1 MGDNNTEH
9 DAVAERLKRLKPQAR
24 QPSRLRKAALPAVML
39 ATGLG
44 AGGYMVA
51 KFQAERQNRQT
62 MPTVEVSEFQDG
74 LGLDGFTV
82 TGTENAPPA
91 GEAAPAPQIEG
102 RTEADPAILAEL
114 NKAREDLERLQNE
127 LAQARAAEGDTSALD
142 ELRTELDA
150 MRSEADLRD
159 QAYDEMMRD
168 NLRLQT
174 QLDAASMAAEQDRF
188 AADAEAQR
196 LIALEQRR
204 AEEAAR
210 RAAAEAELEARTRSG
225 MVAYRAGG
233 DAVSGAAADG
243 APSEDSQSDAEA
255 FRRAA
260 AARVDVSQAEIVADP
275 SRTVIQ
281 GTLIEATLTNAISS
295 EIEGN
300 VSATVSFDV
309 WSMDMSNVVI
319 PRGSKIFG
327 RYSSSVDRGQRR
339 ILVTWD
345 RLVTADGQ
353 SVVLAAYGTDRIGR
367 SGVTGHVNNHT
378 LGRFAAAAAISLI
391 SAAPS
396 LLAAA
401 VESEDDGDISS
412 ETAESLGQNM
422 SDSVA
427 EMMQDYMDIP
437 TTISID
443 QGAVIMVMVNA
454 DLEML

>member
-1 MGDNNTEH
+1 MTDNNGENPV
-9 DAVAERLKRLKPQAR
+9 VAERLKRLKPQAR
-24 QPSRLRKAALPAVML
+24 QQSRLRKAILPAMML

-44 AGGYMVA
+44 AGGYVA
-51 KFQAERQNRQT
+51 VKMQANRPDGQT
-62 MPTVEVSEFQDG
+62 MPTAEVSEFQDG
-74 LGLDGFTV
+74 LGLDGFAV
-82 TGTENAPPA
+82 TRAEDAIPVR
-91 GEAAPAPQIEG
+91 EEAPAPQIEV
-102 RTEADPAILAEL
+102 RTEADPETLAEL
-114 NKAREDLERLQNE
+114 NDAREELERLRND

-142 ELRTELDA
+142 ELRLELEA

-174 QLDAASMAAEQDRF
+174 ELDTASMMAEQDRL

-204 AEEAAR
+204 AEDAVR
-210 RAAAEAELEARTRSG
+210 RAAAEAELEARTQSP

-233 DAVSGAAADG
+233 GTARGGTTEDLPD
-243 APSEDSQSDAEA
+243 EDSQSDAEA

-260 AARVDVSQAEIVADP
+260 AGRADVTQAEIVADP

-281 GTLIEATLTNAISS
+281 GTLIEATLSNAISS
-295 EIEGN
+295 QLEGN
-300 VSATVSFDV
+300 VSATVSYDV
-309 WSMDMSNVVI
+309 WSMDMSNVAI

-327 RYSSSVDRGQRR
+327 RYSSSVDKGQRR

-345 RLVTADGQ
+345 RLVTPDGQ
-353 SVVLAAYGTDRIGR
+353 SVVMAAYGTDRIGR
-367 SGVTGHVNNHT
+367 SGLTGRVNNHT
-378 LGRFAAAAAISLI
+378 FGRFAAAAAVSLI

-401 VESEDDGDISS
+401 VESEEDGEISS
-412 ETAESLGQNM
+412 DTAENLGQNM

-427 EMMQDYMDIP
+427 GMMQDYIDIP

-443 QGAVIMVMVNA
+443 QGAVVMVLVNT